1 MSSSPKIFGV
11 ATVGTKG
18 QIVIPSEARKALNI
32 KSGDK
37 LIILSG
43 HPGRRRMITLT
54 PENEFA
60 KFLKMFEE
68 HIVAVKEELSRKV
81 PKKDRRGK

>member
-1 MSSSPKIFGV
+1 MGSLPKIFGV

-18 QIVIPSEARKALNI
+18 QIVIPSEARKALDI

-43 HPGRRRMITLT
+43 PPSRKRMITLA
-54 PENEFA
+54 PEDEVA
-60 KFLKMFEE
+60 RFLKMFEE

-81 PKKDRRGK
+81 PKKDRR